1 MERTIDLM
9 LSSPSFFLLTGLLAT
24 ALFFLMVAIRQLMDD
39 CYDGFMYLPLA
50 MFFGAAHGF
59 YLWQLPIDTTIS
71 ILLADLNVW
80 TWAAYVLAPT
90 LVLLFVILGL
100 FNLVRINVTAA
111 MVKIFFGLTL
121 VCYLFMLGTNWPA
134 DVKAIITVI
143 YCLTWFHLEFETAQ

>member
-24 ALFFLMVAIRQLMDD
+24 ALFFLMVAIRDLMNDH
-39 CYDGFMYLPLA
+39 YEGFMYLPLA

-59 YLWQLPIDTTIS
+59 YLWQLPIDSTIS

-80 TWAAYVLAPT
+80 TWMVYVLAPT
-90 LVLLFVILGL
+90 LVLLFVLLGA
-100 FNLVRINVTAA
+100 FNLIRINVTAA
-111 MVKIFFGLTL
+111 MVKIFFGVTL
-121 VCYLFMLGTNWPA
+121 VCYLFMLGTNWPT
-134 DVKAIITVI
+134 DVKGIITVI